1 MELKTHLT
9 LIYIAL
15 VIIIAL
21 AYSIY
26 KTICLMIEHGTHTTV
41 DHIIPKEVVT
51 EIANM
56 VLDEIEKRKNVT
68 DGL

>member
-1 MELKTHLT
+1 MDLKTHLT
-9 LIYIAL
+9 LIYIAVAIVAL
-15 VIIIAL
+15 VVF
-21 AYSIY
+21 SIY
-26 KTICLMIEHGTHTTV
+26 KMVCHMIENGTHTTV

-56 VLDEIEKRKNVT
+56 VLDEIEKRRNVT